1 MPDAVCICPQLLI
14 VTQIFIC
21 SYALWSY
28 YDVLKMSYQNI
39 IMFDYRT
46 LRVCVEGGAVIDSSA
61 LLCYKSR
68 LTNKWRF
75 QIVCSQLSKFLLAT

>member
-46 LRVCVEGGAVIDSSA
+46 LRVCVEGGG
-61 LLCYKSR
+61 R
-68 LTNKWRF
+68 
-75 QIVCSQLSKFLLAT
+75 